1 MTQRR
6 MLVGLIGA
14 NIMKS
19 LSPPLFAAA
28 FRAAGMDGYYHLMDV
43 DQLPG
48 RALSDLIDA
57 VRTAGFSM
65 VNITYP
71 FKQDVMAMID
81 TMDTSAAQ
89 VGSVNTVAFAPD
101 GHTTGYNFD
110 RAGFRRSF
118 EEGLGRDSADGKTV
132 VMVGAGGAG
141 RAVGFALMDLGANL
155 VIHDIDRTKAED
167 LAGDIA
173 RHCGV
178 SRVRLA
184 GDLEQEVAAAD
195 GVANATQLGMLG
207 FPGNPVP
214 VNAMKGVQWASDVI
228 YTPIQTEFLRA
239 AAAKGCRTLNGAGM
253 CTYQAMEA
261 FRMLTGIELDARG
274 MHRAFAEGLARR
286 DADLA
291 KSA

>member
-1 MTQRR
+1 MTRR
-6 MLVGLIGA
+6 RILVGLVGA

-28 FRAAGMDGYYHLMDV
+28 FRSAGMDGYYHLMDV

-48 RALSDLIDA
+48 RKLPDLINA
-57 VRTAGFSM
+57 VRTAGFAM
-65 VNITYP
+65 VNVTYP
-71 FKQDVMAMID
+71 FKQDVKAMID
-81 TMDTSAAQ
+81 TMDQSAAQ

-101 GHTTGYNFD
+101 GRTTGYNFD

-118 EEGLGRDSADGKTV
+118 EEGLGRDSANGKTV
-132 VMVGAGGAG
+132 VMIGAGGAG
-141 RAVGFALMDLGANL
+141 RAVGFAMMDLGANL
-155 VIHDIDRTKAED
+155 VIHDIDRKKSQG
-167 LAGDIA
+167 LADDIA
-173 RHCGV
+173 KHYGQK
-178 SRVRLA
+178 RVRLA
-184 GDLEQEVAAAD
+184 GDLEQEVAAAA

-214 VNAMKGVQWASDVI
+214 VNAMKAGQWASDVI
-228 YTPIQTEFLRA
+228 YTPIQTDFLRA

-261 FRMLTGIELDARG
+261 FRMLTGIDLDAKV
-274 MHRAFAEGLARR
+274 MHRAFADGLALR

>member
-1 MTQRR
+1 
-6 MLVGLIGA
+6 MLVGLLGA

-28 FRAAGMDGYYHLMDV
+28 FRSAGMDGYYHLMDV

-48 RALSDLIDA
+48 RKLPDLFNA
-57 VRTAGFSM
+57 VRTAGFAM
-65 VNITYP
+65 VNVTYP
-71 FKQDVMAMID
+71 FKQDVMALID
-81 TMDTSAAQ
+81 TLDKSAAQ

-101 GHTTGYNFD
+101 GRTTGYNFD

-118 EEGLGRDSADGKTV
+118 EEGLGRDRAEGKTV
-132 VMVGAGGAG
+132 VMIGAGGAG
-141 RAVGFALMDLGANL
+141 RAVGFAMMDLGAIL
-155 VIHDIDRTKAED
+155 VIHDIDRKKAQG
-167 LAGDIA
+167 LADDIA
-173 RHCGV
+173 RHYGNA
-178 SRVRLA
+178 RVRLA
-184 GDLEQEVAAAD
+184 GDLEKEVAAAD

-214 VNAMKGVQWASDVI
+214 VHVMKPTQWASDVI

-253 CTYQAMEA
+253 CTYQAIEA
-261 FRMLTGIELDARG
+261 FRMLTGIDLDPRV
-274 MHRAFAEGLARR
+274 MHKAFADGLALR